1 MNHTKQAIA
10 FREAMQQPMHALDP
24 AIWQMQQQL
33 IAEEAQEFMTESK
46 VSIHMQAHSNRVF
59 TTAEWQRQH
68 VATLKELADLAFV
81 CFQYAAA
88 MGWDL
93 DEALNRVWTSNMS
106 KLGDDG
112 QPVRR
117 DDGKVL
123 KGPNYRPPD
132 LTDLVQQGPYSQP

>member
-1 MNHTKQAIA
+1 MNHTQQAIA
-10 FREAMQQPMHALDP
+10 FREAMEQPISASDP
-24 AIWQMQQQL
+24 TIWQMQQRL
-33 IAEEAQEFMTESK
+33 IVEESHEFIAESRL
-46 VSIHMQAHSNRVF
+46 SIHMQANTQRAFSN
-59 TTAEWQRQH
+59 AEWQRQH
-68 VATLKELADLAFV
+68 AATLKELADLAFV

-132 LTDLVQQGPYSQP
+132 LTDLVQQGPYNQP